1 MIAAIGA
8 TKTPRYDVVFT
19 CNSNVFRCGYF
30 RDFAI
35 KGDRGGRQQMN
46 ALNNV
51 SVHLRYAEA
60 SGGP

>member
-35 KGDRGGRQQMN
+35 KGDRG
-46 ALNNV
+46 AV
-51 SVHLRYAEA
+51 SK
-60 SGGP
+60 